1 MHCCR
6 RDPTKHIPVVAF
18 ITFEQEEGRLRA
30 LDLYPESTPLWCCQS
45 KRKRLDGR
53 YRVWVEEAPEPT
65 DIEWKNQDVTP
76 REKCCKKSI
85 AITIAV
91 ILILISFGV
100 ILGVKT
106 AQTTVSRLFPDV
118 NCAKF
123 GNVTKTQAII
133 DKVRSE

>member
-6 RDPTKHIPVVAF
+6 RDPTKHVPVVAF

-30 LDLYPESTPLWCCQS
+30 LDLYPQSTPLWCCQS

-65 DIEWKNQDVTP
+65 DIEWKNQDATP
-76 REKCCKKSI
+76 REKCCKKFI
-85 AITIAV
+85 ALTIAFL
-91 ILILISFGV
+91 LIFVSFGI
-100 ILGVKT
+100 ILGAKT
-106 AQTTVSRLFPDV
+106 AQVTLERLFPDV

-123 GNVTKTQAII
+123 GNVTKTQTII